1 MLKKNKNIRN
11 INIKII
17 KNALNKNFDNT
28 LRLIYRNRKNWISI
42 KNKFDALL
50 KANTKNFRKK
60 YANEKETTY
69 NLRKINF
76 NKKTKRHIIVKLKK
90 LYTKLRLAFK
100 ASLKQ
105 SKSARLV
112 RYSFWKAKSNNKIQ
126 KQKRPLRKYHL
137 KKLGELHK
145 VYIKSITRWT
155 KLSQVRSKIFF
166 SHLISDKFNN
176 NFNNKVRVLQ
186 SFRSQRLLDLHEKIL
201 SPRKLRLNLK
211 NKNKYKKL
219 KVLRTR
225 LLSKLP
231 SIAFK
236 PPGKYTKPYTK
247 LNAKQAWVA
256 NKFAWLHMKKK
267 NPKNK
272 DFGID
277 FLKTMLGQQFLLA
290 HKTKSCTWL
299 KNKRK
304 RTIRLRELW
313 NTVRL
318 SNRVYARAFQ
328 AAQKRAWIYTNH
340 VFPKKLPYYFQR
352 NTVSK
357 VYPFNKFKPNWK
369 VTKNAPWLNSLTSKR
384 NLYSGFLTSERREF
398 KWLQK
403 FSWIP
408 MLRNKVDVRQKKN
421 KLYFYRQRLLYDRED
436 RQVIRTDKKA
446 RIKQILAKSTLPF
459 YGHLRL
465 KQFARLKEKAQIKKS
480 LSLSRE
486 EIHLGYVE
494 RRLDVIVY
502 RLNLAPNILWARKLI
517 QDGSIFVS
525 PSGSNKAKAFEKM
538 YAGYKQ
544 NSYPLK
550 LRDPQNLYKK
560 TLWQIYSP
568 IKNRTRHV
576 KLKFL
581 LEPLRNINYL
591 TQPGDV
597 ILCAP
602 GALNN
607 QYKTNKILW
616 QKPIPTH
623 LLSYSNMTETKNVFK
638 SRSNA
643 FQPYSRK
650 EQTSTNVGIVM
661 HNPTFNDL
669 HSSDRIQKSFM
680 RWMAL

>member
-1 MLKKNKNIRN
+1 MLKKTKNIRN
-11 INIKII
+11 KNITMI

-42 KNKFDALL
+42 KNKFDAVL
-50 KANTKNFRKK
+50 KAKTKNFRKK
-60 YANEKETTY
+60 YATENETIY
-69 NLRKINF
+69 NLRKKRF
-76 NKKTKRHIIVKLKK
+76 NKKTKRQLIIKLK
-90 LYTKLRLAFK
+90 TNFAKLRLAFK
-100 ASLKQ
+100 ASMKA
-105 SKSARLV
+105 ARPKRL
-112 RYSFWKAKSNNKIQ
+112 RYFTIKYKFPVPIEIAAKPMK
-126 KQKRPLRKYHL
+126 PFRKYRL
-137 KKLGELHK
+137 KKYGELHK
-145 VYIKSITRWT
+145 FYIKSINRWT
-155 KLSQVRSKIFF
+155 KVPQARAKIFF
-166 SHLISDKFNN
+166 SKLVSDKSSTNLEN
-176 NFNNKVRVLQ
+176 RVQIL
-186 SFRSQRLLDLHEKIL
+186 ENYL
-201 SPRKLRLNLK
+201 SPELNDKLDVSNKLRLNLK
-211 NKNKYKKL
+211 NKTKYRKL
-219 KVLRTR
+219 KILRTR
-225 LLSKLP
+225 LLSKMP

-236 PPGKYTKPYTK
+236 PPGKYTKPYNK

-256 NKFAWLHMKKK
+256 NKLAWLRMKKN
-267 NPKNK
+267 NPKTK

-277 FLKTMLGQQFLLA
+277 FLKTMLGQQFLWA
-290 HKTKSCTWL
+290 HKTTTY
-299 KNKRK
+299 NF
-304 RTIRLRELW
+304 LR
-313 NTVRL
+313 
-318 SNRVYARAFQ
+318 SNRKKSARLTRIWHGFRESQRIYARSYQ

-340 VFPKKLPYYFQR
+340 VSPKKLPYYFQK

-357 VYPFNKFKPNWK
+357 VYPFNKFKPHFK
-369 VTKNAPWLNSLTSKR
+369 VARNTPWLSSLTSKR

-398 KWLQK
+398 KWSQK

-408 MLRNKVDVRQKKN
+408 MLRNKFDVKQKKN
-421 KLYFYRQRLLYDRED
+421 KLYFLRNRLLYSREH

-446 RIKQILAKSTLPF
+446 RIKQLLAKSTLPF

-465 KQFARLKEKAQIKKS
+465 KQFARLKLKAQIKKS

-486 EIHLGYVE
+486 DIHLGYVE

-502 RLNLAPNILWARKLI
+502 RLNLAPTILWARKLI

-525 PSGSNKAKAFEKM
+525 PSGANKSKAFEKM

-560 TLWQIYSP
+560 TLWQIYSTK
-568 IKNRTRHV
+568 KNSTKHV

-607 QYKTNKILW
+607 QYKSNKILW

-623 LLSYSNMTETKNVFK
+623 LLSYSNMTETKNRFK

-643 FQPYSRK
+643 FQPFSRK

-669 HSSDRIQKSFM
+669 HSRDRIQKSFM